1 MGECWNCVCG
11 VKMMSIVVGRDV
23 SMCDGD
29 CVGCLRECGR
39 CEESVVMEDVSVR
52 RGRYVDVDG
61 WDVGDV

>member
-1 MGECWNCVCG
+1 
-11 VKMMSIVVGRDV
+11 
-23 SMCDGD
+23 MCDGD